1 MAEVDSARLASC
13 KAYLRLDYDT
23 DDGLI
28 VSLLHAVD
36 DYLAGA
42 GITRDQSP
50 PAYDLIAHDMVLRIY
65 DGRDVDAVHAATA
78 PLVRSMLT
86 QLKLRAAYGGDAE

>member
-1 MAEVDSARLASC
+1 MAEVDSARLQSC

-23 DDGLI
+23 DDGLLT
-28 VSLLHAVD
+28 SLLHAVD
-36 DYLAGA
+36 DYLTGA
-42 GITRDQSP
+42 GVTRDQSP
-50 PAYDLIAHDMVLRIY
+50 ATYDLIAHDMVLRIY

-86 QLKLRAAYGGDAE
+86 QLKLRAAYGGDIE